1 MDKKKQPEMSD
12 NSPMDVS
19 IVEELDAIEDELDA
33 LEDGEE
39 LAGLD
44 DADFDEFPGGSLSME
59 IDEDD
64 DLEGFNGL
72 DDDDVDGFGPDELA
86 MEDDELDDDLDDD
99 EFDDEFDDDLEDS
112 DGFDSLNDL
121 ENEVDGLMSEIW
133 APEK

>member
-12 NSPMDVS
+12 NSLMDVS
-19 IVEELDAIEDELDA
+19 IIEELDDIEDELDA

-44 DADFDEFPGGSLSME
+44 DVGFDEFPGGSLSME

-64 DLEGFNGL
+64 DLEGFDGL
-72 DDDDVDGFGPDELA
+72 DDDDVDDFGSDEL
-86 MEDDELDDDLDDD
+86 
-99 EFDDEFDDDLEDS
+99 DDEFDDDLEDS

-121 ENEVDGLMSEIW
+121 EDEVDDLMSELW
-133 APEK
+133 APEQ

>member
-19 IVEELDAIEDELDA
+19 IIEELDDIEDELDA

-44 DADFDEFPGGSLSME
+44 DADFDEFPGGGLSME

-64 DLEGFNGL
+64 DLEGFDGL
-72 DDDDVDGFGPDELA
+72 DDDDVDDFGSDELA
-86 MEDDELDDDLDDD
+86 MEDDEIGD
-99 EFDDEFDDDLEDS
+99 EFDDDLDDDLEDS

-121 ENEVDGLMSEIW
+121 ENEVDGLMSELW
-133 APEK
+133 APEQ

>member
-12 NSPMDVS
+12 NSPMDVY
-19 IVEELDAIEDELDA
+19 IIEELDAIEDELDA

-44 DADFDEFPGGSLSME
+44 GADFDEFPGGGLSME

-64 DLEGFNGL
+64 DLEDFDGL
-72 DDDDVDGFGPDELA
+72 DDDDADDFGSDDLA
-86 MEDDELDDDLDDD
+86 MEDDEFDE
-99 EFDDEFDDDLEDS
+99 EFDDGLEDS

-121 ENEVDGLMSEIW
+121 EDEVDGLMSELW
-133 APEK
+133 APEQ

>member
-19 IVEELDAIEDELDA
+19 IIEELDNIEDELDA
-33 LEDGEE
+33 IEDGEE

-44 DADFDEFPGGSLSME
+44 DADFDEFPGRGLSME

-64 DLEGFNGL
+64 DLEDFDGL
-72 DDDDVDGFGPDELA
+72 DDDYADDFDDG
-86 MEDDELDDDLDDD
+86 LDDD
-99 EFDDEFDDDLEDS
+99 EFDDGLEDS

-121 ENEVDGLMSEIW
+121 EDEVDGLMSELW
-133 APEK
+133 APEQ